1 MLFLT
6 LRFIMAEEVAGP
18 AKKKKMRRVRSRS
31 PKPPKPPKRSPE
43 PNLSED
49 QKSDEAWEPDI
60 WDPERNFTDE
70 DHKSDDEERVA
81 ASFYTPT
88 ADTIVSAFASRG
100 HLKAFLSI
108 PQAILSHCPLF
119 FVGPHA
125 PSSNVSPT
133 DEDIQCLG
141 MAPPAKQ
148 RKGISFKV
156 IDASLACMAF
166 GFLECQVS
174 IAPDATE
181 QDLCATVD
189 INRFA
194 KYVASHEVDATIEI
208 FRKKGDARV
217 CVSGGS
223 SCMDDNVFIP
233 ILDTGDPSKTSFAL
247 KLMVMKY
254 RVEIK
259 TSHLQNVAK
268 KATLSECSLLRID
281 VWANAATG
289 GKYLL
294 FKMKGDTGD
303 NCELSYKSMAHK
315 PPDGDHPGDHPHVTC
330 FSIMDEVVGP
340 YSRVAEDLS
349 GYVQVYSDLFD
360 AGNVKHFVAGVS
372 SATTLILIP
381 AEEGKPI
388 VFTAPFGDN
397 IGGAVGPS
405 FVSQVQAP
413 QMKEP
418 DEDRSCDKFPQSK
431 TR

>member
-1 MLFLT
+1 MPI
-6 LRFIMAEEVAGP
+6 RSPIMAEVARP
-18 AKKKKMRRVRSRS
+18 VKKPQKLRRVRSRS
-31 PKPPKPPKRSPE
+31 PKKPKRAPE
-43 PNLSED
+43 PNLSDEAEWEREQSISNED
-49 QKSDEAWEPDI
+49 YKSDE
-60 WDPERNFTDE
+60 
-70 DHKSDDEERVA
+70 EERVA

-88 ADTIVSAFASRG
+88 ADTVVSAFAPRG

-125 PSSNVSPT
+125 PTNNVSPT

-141 MAPPAKQ
+141 MVPPAKQ

-156 IDASLACMAF
+156 TDSSLACMAF
-166 GFLECQVS
+166 GFLECQVA

-181 QDLCATVD
+181 QDMCATVD

-194 KYVASHEVDATIEI
+194 KYIHSHEVDATIEI

-268 KATLSECSLLRID
+268 KATLSECSWLRID

-315 PPDGDHPGDHPHVTC
+315 PPDGDHPNVTC

-360 AGNVKHFVAGVS
+360 AGHVKHFVAGVS

-418 DEDRSCDKFPQSK
+418 DEDRSCDKFPQSR